1 MNDIQLKA
9 LNEMIN
15 WCIMNGGDAGG
26 PYDSCPGECEQAI
39 AKFLISMG
47 EEHLRII
54 EDKDNW
60 RRPTVVRA
68 KEKQLSEIWQIN
80 F

>member
-9 LNEMIN
+9 LNEMID

-26 PYDSCPGECEQAI
+26 SYDSCPDECEQAI

-47 EEHLRII
+47 EEYLRVV

-60 RRPTVVRA
+60 YRPVVVRT
-68 KEKQLSEIWQIN
+68 KEKQPSEIWSVD

>member
-26 PYDSCPGECEQAI
+26 SYDSCPDECEQAI

-47 EEHLRII
+47 EEYLRVV

-60 RRPTVVRA
+60 YRPVVVRT
-68 KEKQLSEIWQIN
+68 KEKQPSEIWLVD